1 MTTNPIP
8 EIKGRLLIGVAP
20 AFSENPPV
28 FMTEAVD
35 NRDIVQF
42 KMFGKRIFIAAAP
55 ELVHEVLVTQ
65 YQNFPKG
72 DRSAKIM
79 SKFIGKGLVTYTD
92 VEHHRQMR
100 RLAQPAFHMKRVV
113 SYADVMVDYADA
125 VSAEW
130 RSGEVVDISEEMMKL
145 TMYIVS
151 KTLFDVGKDDMAAT
165 AERVGAAIDEIQQLA
180 NDALESPFLLP
191 DWLPTQAN
199 RSARSNRAVLNETID
214 RMVAERVNADGSV
227 DDRGDLLSMYL
238 LAEFE
243 DGGRISA
250 ETLRD
255 ELITLFSAGHE
266 TTANTL
272 TWTLFLLS
280 QHPDVAERLRA
291 ELDTVLAGRLPTFED
306 LAKLPYLEMVIKES
320 MRVRPPVWGL
330 VVREALEDAQIGDY
344 AIPKGGLIFVSPYA
358 THRLERYFPD
368 PERFDPERFTPEAE
382 AALPKYAY
390 IPFGG
395 GPRVCIGNRF
405 AMMEA
410 QLVLA
415 TLFQR
420 FEFELARPLPVELNP
435 QITMSP
441 LGGMAMRVVAR
452 TTAETQTDA
461 ASISAVA

>member
-1 MTTNPIP
+1 MTTKPIP
-8 EIKGRLLIGVAP
+8 EIKGRPLIGVAP
-20 AFSENPPV
+20 AFIENPPA
-28 FMTEAVD
+28 FMSEQLD
-35 NRDIVQF
+35 NRDIIQF
-42 KMFGKRIFIAAAP
+42 KMFGQRIFIAAHP
-55 ELVHEVLVTQ
+55 DLVHEVLVSQ
-65 YQNFPKG
+65 YRTFRKG
-72 DRSAKIM
+72 ERSSKIM
-79 SKFIGKGLVTYTD
+79 SKFIGEGLVTYTD
-92 VEHHRQMR
+92 VDHHRQMR
-100 RLAQPAFHMKRVV
+100 RLAQPAFHMKRIV
-113 SYADVMVDYADA
+113 SYADVMVDYTDA

-130 RSGEVVDISEEMMKL
+130 RSGDVVDISEEMMKL

-151 KTLFDVGKDDMAAT
+151 KTLFDVDKDEMADT
-165 AERVGAAIDEIQQLA
+165 AERVGAAIDQIQHLA
-180 NDALESPFLLP
+180 NDALESPFVLP
-191 DWLPTQAN
+191 DWLPTRAN
-199 RSARSNRAVLNETID
+199 RATRENRAVLDETID
-214 RMVAERVNADGSV
+214 RIVAERVDADGGV
-227 DDRGDLLSMYL
+227 ADHGDLLSMYL

-272 TWTLFLLS
+272 TWTLYLLS
-280 QHPDVAERLRA
+280 QNPDVAERLRA
-291 ELDTVLAGRLPTFED
+291 ELDDVLAGRLPTFED
-306 LAKLPYLEMVIKES
+306 LPDLPYLEMVIKES

-330 VVREALEDAQIGDY
+330 VAREPIEDAQIGDY
-344 AIPKGGLIFVSPYA
+344 MIPKGGLVFVSPYV

-420 FEFELARPLPVELNP
+420 FEFELARPLPVKPNP

-441 LGGMAMRVVAR
+441 LGGMDMRVVAR
-452 TTAETQTDA
+452 PTAETQPNA
-461 ASISAVA
+461 APISAVA